1 MNPEILNELFKAAGV
16 QVKFVDCSNEEG
28 CQKEDEEEIE
38 ESEGYKDLY
47 PHVRDAALQY
57 AIRFYSKDPGINP
70 DTLLSVANKFHKFLS
85 AKD

>member
-16 QVKFVDCSNEEG
+16 KVKLVECFNEEG
-28 CQKEDEEEIE
+28 CKKEDEEETKE
-38 ESEGYKDLY
+38 PEGCKDLY

-70 DTLLSVANKFHKFLS
+70 DTLLSVANKFQKFLS